1 MKCPDIITID
11 Q

>member
-11 Q
+11 K